1 MPSEIR
7 RNGGGHPGGTFIRG
21 GCKIIREIGALDE
34 VAKTPISQI
43 ISVVRCPII
52 LGKTLYST
60 TERQIRR
67 QICTFSKPEE
77 K

>member
-7 RNGGGHPGGTFIRG
+7 RNGGHPGGTFIRG

-60 TERQIRR
+60 TDVKFIE
-67 QICTFSKPEE
+67 ICTFSKSEE